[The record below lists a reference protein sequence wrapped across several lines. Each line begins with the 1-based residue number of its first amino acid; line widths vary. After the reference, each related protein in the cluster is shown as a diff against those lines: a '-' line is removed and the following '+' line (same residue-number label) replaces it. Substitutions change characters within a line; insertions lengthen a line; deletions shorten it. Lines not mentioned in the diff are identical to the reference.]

1 MMEFLSE
8 WMRGLILII
17 FLAVV
22 LDMILPNNA
31 MQRYVK
37 LVMGLLII
45 LLMLSPVLKLYGT
58 SVYELD
64 FALDKFLTK
73 EGVGNLKSID
83 EITAQGQRL
92 QEQQASTTVE
102 QWKAMVSENV
112 KQTVEHGYG
121 VTVDSVEM
129 RVTQDAEGQPTAIEY
144 LAVIVMPKPEAG
156 TGAAK
161 PVEAVEPVII
171 GGGDAN
177 ELQKPPPK
185 VNNETTNAILQ
196 QLSTEFQLPK
206 SSISVIWQEAQG
218 R

>member
-64 FALDKFLTK
+64 FALDKFLSK
-73 EGVGNLKSID
+73 EGVGNMKSLD
-83 EITAQGQRL
+83 EITAEGQLL

-112 KQTVEHGYG
+112 KQTVENGYG
-121 VTVDSVEM
+121 VRVDSVEM
-129 RVTQDAEGQPTAIEY
+129 RVTQDADGQPTAIEY

-161 PVEAVEPVII
+161 PVEEVEPVII
-171 GGGDAN
+171 GGGGEN
-177 ELQKPPPK
+177 EMQKPPPK
-185 VNNETTNAILQ
+185 VNNETVSAILQ

>member
-8 WMRGLILII
+8 WMRGLILVI

-64 FALDKFLTK
+64 FALDKFLSK
-73 EGVGNLKSID
+73 AGVGSMKSID

-92 QEQQASTTVE
+92 QEQQAGTTVE
-102 QWKAMVSENV
+102 QWKAMVSDNV
-112 KQTVEHGYG
+112 KQTVEHAYG
-121 VTVDSVEM
+121 VTVDSVEL
-129 RVTQDAEGQPTAIEY
+129 RVAQDAEGRPTAIEY
-144 LAVIVMPKPEAG
+144 LAVIVMPKREQG
-156 TGAAK
+156 TGEAK
-161 PVEAVEPVII
+161 PVEEVEPVII
-171 GGGDAN
+171 GGGN
-177 ELQKPPPK
+177 STEWQKPPPK
-185 VNNETTNAILQ
+185 VDNETTSAILQ
-196 QLSTEFQLPK
+196 QLATEFQLPK
-206 SSISVIWQEAQG
+206 SNVSVIWQEAQG

>member
-64 FALDKFLTK
+64 FALDKFLTQ
-73 EGVGNLKSID
+73 EGVGTMKSID

-92 QEQQASTTVE
+92 QEQQASTTVD

-129 RVTQDAEGQPTAIEY
+129 RVTQDADGQPTAIEY

-156 TGAAK
+156 TGTAK
-161 PVEAVEPVII
+161 PVEEVEPVII
-171 GGGDAN
+171 GGGDAT
-177 ELQKPPPK
+177 EMQKPPPK
-185 VNNETTNAILQ
+185 VNNETVSAILQ